1 VAPGLVRTEM
11 FFAEKYEAFLKKVEE
26 RSTGRIAEM
35 TDLASVCWSRA
46 TLRSVENVERKKMNS
61 TDTRCSAECRG
72 RQTACI
78 LTKLA

>member
-1 VAPGLVRTEM
+1 VVAPGLVRTEM

-26 RSTGRIAEM
+26 RSMGRIAET
-35 TDLASVCWSRA
+35 TDLASVCRA
-46 TLRSVENVERKKMNS
+46 TLGSVENVERKKMNS
-61 TDTRCSAECRG
+61 ADTRCSAECRG